1 MKKVSYTD
9 RPLMLTKEEKIFA
22 EKHHDLM
29 YRYMRVHKLDL
40 AEWYDILIIPY
51 LQAVKKYHEYERLQS
66 LKFEQVFFRTLDNAR
81 SNYWRDMNRKK
92 RCPEGG
98 IWSYEGLRS
107 AIYNEEN
114 GEEDILDRLQDIS
127 TCLAMENIIS
137 DSMDVKNMINELKQ
151 YRQKE
156 IVYLL
161 LDGYCGIEIQK
172 ILRMSLQS
180 YTKAIGEIRKTLEGL
195 I

>member
-1 MKKVSYTD
+1 MKKASYTD
-9 RPLMLTKEEKIFA
+9 RPLTKEEKIFA

-40 AEWYDILIIPY
+40 VEWYDILIIPY

-161 LDGYCGIEIQK
+161 LDGYCGVEIQK

>member
-1 MKKVSYTD
+1 M
-9 RPLMLTKEEKIFA
+9 
-22 EKHHDLM
+22 
-29 YRYMRVHKLDL
+29 
-40 AEWYDILIIPY
+40 
-51 LQAVKKYHEYERLQS
+51 
-66 LKFEQVFFRTLDNAR
+66 
-81 SNYWRDMNRKK
+81 
-92 RCPEGG
+92 
-98 IWSYEGLRS
+98 RS

-137 DSMDVKNMINELKQ
+137 DSMDVKNMINELKL

-161 LDGYCGIEIQK
+161 LDGYCGVEIQK

>member
-1 MKKVSYTD
+1 
-9 RPLMLTKEEKIFA
+9 
-22 EKHHDLM
+22 
-29 YRYMRVHKLDL
+29 
-40 AEWYDILIIPY
+40 
-51 LQAVKKYHEYERLQS
+51 
-66 LKFEQVFFRTLDNAR
+66 
-81 SNYWRDMNRKK
+81 
-92 RCPEGG
+92 
-98 IWSYEGLRS
+98 
-107 AIYNEEN
+107 
-114 GEEDILDRLQDIS
+114 
-127 TCLAMENIIS
+127 
-137 DSMDVKNMINELKQ
+137 MINELKQ